1 MGNKPKTPMPLSD
14 RAKQFLPFAAVKGL
28 TEALEKKERA
38 LLRVERIVL
47 SEAHTDELNQK
58 IAQVKKGDIISITYY
73 DENEYVQVTG
83 TFLGI
88 NKVYKSVQL
97 STLEIQFEDI
107 LYID

>member
-28 TEALEKKERA
+28 TEALEKKEKA
-38 LLRVERIVL
+38 LLRVERVVL

-58 IAQVKKGDIISITYY
+58 IAQIKKGDIISITYY
-73 DENEYVQVTG
+73 DETEYVQVTG

-88 NKVYKSVQL
+88 NKVYKSIQL
-97 STLEIQFEDI
+97 NTLEIKFEDI

>member
-1 MGNKPKTPMPLSD
+1 VGNKPKTPMPLSE

-38 LLRVERIVL
+38 LLRVEKMVL
-47 SEAHTDELNQK
+47 SEAHTDELNQR

-73 DENEYVQVTG
+73 DENEYLQVTG

-88 NKVYKSVQL
+88 NKVHKSVQL